1 MSQQS
6 EQNHDLNHNDEIDL
20 ADLVRSLWQGKWLII
35 GVTFV
40 ALVLAVAYLKVTP
53 KSYTG
58 SLEISPLMAA
68 QADVYT
74 ELNASQ
80 FLIID
85 GQLLLS
91 QFLDEVQTYS
101 AIESFIASYGY
112 IEQQADETDSE
123 FAFRSRETA
132 YGFGLALAPLRPVTN
147 NNPATNWILNF
158 TTEDPDLAVL
168 VVKDALGLVNQTVS
182 AQLLKS
188 FERRR
193 DEKVREIKYAI
204 EDIEQRKDRALVRHN
219 ATIGQR
225 LELLRE
231 QALIARALKLSNG
244 SLSAQTF
251 QNSSTLVTASSNNEP
266 LYLKG
271 YLALEKEIEL
281 IKSRKDAGVFIEE
294 VIMLDDIKLKL
305 LQDQTIVRAEQR
317 LAITPI
323 GSEDFTAVLY
333 DMASIDY
340 KSNRKTS
347 LILALALVLGG
358 MLGIFVLLIRNALI
372 NKD

>member
-58 SLEISPLMAA
+58 SLEISPLTAA

-80 FLIID
+80 FVLID
-85 GQLLLS
+85 SQLLLS
-91 QFLDEVQTYS
+91 QFIDEVQTYN

-123 FAFRSRETA
+123 FAFRIRETA
-132 YGFGLALAPLRPVTN
+132 YTFDLAPPRPVTN
-147 NNPATNWILNF
+147 NNPATNWTLNV

-182 AQLLKS
+182 AQLLQS

-193 DEKVREIKYAI
+193 DEKVRENKYAI
-204 EDIEQRKDRALVRHN
+204 EDIVQRKDRALARHN

-358 MLGIFVLLIRNALI
+358 MLGMFVLLIRNLLI